1 MSSQPLE
8 DRDYEV
14 SAAQLRW
21 RLAQLSAA
29 GVPIQGYQPGNQ
41 GNVYIITVQQP
52 AAAPPLDW
60 QAMQTPRQRRESD
73 NLRRL
78 AIALGAVIIA
88 ASIAWAAYTVLMAN
102 GWQPPWQ
109 ALPNGEPVV
118 TQPDTGWTLPNP
130 FQPAQ
135 DAAQATQGAAN
146 AVSDAAAMLV
156 RLVLVLVALA
166 GLWLLRG
173 VLGPM
178 VRGVVS
184 LVQGMVGR
192 MRR

>member
-1 MSSQPLE
+1 MEDREYQVHPGQARWAMSS
-8 DRDYEV
+8 
-14 SAAQLRW
+14 
-21 RLAQLSAA
+21 LSAA
-29 GVPIQGYQPGNQ
+29 GLPITNNYMAPSG
-41 GNVYIITVQQP
+41 VYVIIVQQP
-52 AAAPPLDW
+52 AGSPDVDW
-60 QAMQTPRQRRESD
+60 RNVQQQRRRND
-73 NLRRL
+73 DGLRRL

-156 RLVLVLVALA
+156 RLVLVALALA

-173 VLGPM
+173 ILGPL
-178 VRGVVS
+178 VRGAAQ
-184 LVQGMVGR
+184 LAQDMAGR